1 MRSLKKTGYLA
12 FMGVALLLAFVI
24 VLSVRQY
31 QLNKRYNSI
40 ITQSEEMIFQ
50 FSTIREQITTSLI
63 ERDWEKVVN
72 AADQLKNLH
81 STLARLQEN
90 PLIPGEYRLD
100 MAKQVDLSGLA
111 ISSKNILSA
120 DDKVAY
126 SLSLQNKMRTLA
138 EYLVQFDRII
148 VSRMRAKVV
157 QFQTVMI
164 GSLGGVICLI
174 SFSLL
179 LLYKKTMIPLLR
191 LSRQVEDPELLT
203 HGFSYDNDACA
214 EIAVFIDS
222 VNELLSRKTGRG
234 DGGENDR
241 NNAEQLAAIINEST
255 NLSNGI
261 INYAQLLTDSYREVE
276 IGTEETRILQNI
288 INAAER
294 IAALNKEIPETCNV

>member
-1 MRSLKKTGYLA
+1 MRSLKKTSYLA
-12 FMGVALLLAFVI
+12 FMGVAALLVFVI

-31 QLNKRYNSI
+31 QLNKRYNTI

-63 ERDWEKVVN
+63 ERDWGKIVN
-72 AADQLKNLH
+72 AADQLKNLN
-81 STLARLQEN
+81 SALARLQEN
-90 PLIPGEYRLD
+90 TLIPGEYRLD

-111 ISSKNILSA
+111 ISSKEIVSA
-120 DDKVAY
+120 SDKVAH
-126 SLSLQNKMRTLA
+126 SLSLQDKMRSLA
-138 EYLVQFDRII
+138 EYLMQFDRII
-148 VSRMRAKVV
+148 VSQMRAKVV

-164 GSLGGVICLI
+164 GALGGVICLI

-191 LSRQVEDPELLT
+191 LTEQAEDPEVFNN
-203 HGFSYDNDACA
+203 GFSYDNDACT
-214 EIAVFIDS
+214 EVSVFTDS
-222 VNELLSRKTGRG
+222 VNDLLMRKVEDLETE
-234 DGGENDR
+234 ENVQHH
-241 NNAEQLAAIINEST
+241 NEQLATIINEST

-288 INAAER
+288 IDAAER
-294 IAALNKEIPETCNV
+294 IALLNKEM